1 MINTLFF
8 QDTLNTPQAFAL
20 SLLIGIL
27 FGFILERA
35 GFGSS
40 RKLAGVFYLKDMTVI
55 KVMFTAVIVT
65 MLGLAFLLRG
75 GWLTVDHVYFLPTK
89 YGAQIVAG
97 LVFGVGFVIGGWC
110 PGTAV
115 AGLAAGKL
123 DAFVFLIGA
132 VLGSIGFNEIFSLI
146 KPLS

>member
-40 RKLAGVFYLKDMTVI
+40 RKLAGVFYLKDIPVC
-55 KVMFTAVIVT
+55 IVT
-65 MLGLAFLLRG
+65 VYDYQSMITDLKKKGKIELLNKIES
-75 GWLTVDHVYFLPTK
+75 HIK
-89 YGAQIVAG
+89 
-97 LVFGVGFVIGGWC
+97 
-110 PGTAV
+110 
-115 AGLAAGKL
+115 
-123 DAFVFLIGA
+123 
-132 VLGSIGFNEIFSLI
+132 
-146 KPLS
+146 KPLTKNDLQNTAEKIFTTYN